1 MNNDYLKRNIYRA
14 MDSGNSKNNFQGVN
28 WHTKNKNKNMQKNF
42 AYVRNKSCRINDF
55 LINKIKLP
63 ILLVEKIKDKL

>member
-1 MNNDYLKRNIYRA
+1 

-42 AYVRNKSCRINDF
+42 AYVRNKSCGISDF
-55 LINKIKLP
+55 LINKIKLF
-63 ILLVEKIKDKL
+63 IVLVEK